1 MNIVNRFLELFRKKD
16 FYVIDYN
23 SLNNFSITFKEI
35 TDKDIDKLK
44 HEIIKFKEASSIE
57 EKKGNLFKDASI
69 ELQNIESLI
78 EEVKN
83 TITEDYRNTYFEA
96 VQKKWD
102 FNYFLTDYQQIYN
115 NTLFICNRL
124 KSSVDDSL
132 GETMYPILAIRKF
145 DKSYYFWNLL
155 DKE

>member
-1 MNIVNRFLELFRKKD
+1 MNILNRFLELFRKKD

-23 SLNNFSITFKEI
+23 SLNNFSIAVNEI
-35 TDKDIDKLK
+35 KDKDIDKLK
-44 HEIIKFKEASSIE
+44 YEIDKFKDASSIE

-69 ELQNIESLI
+69 EIQNIERLI

-83 TITEDYRNTYFEA
+83 TITEDYRTTNFEA

-102 FNYFLTDYQQIYN
+102 FNYFLTDYQKIYN
-115 NTLFICNRL
+115 DTLFICNRL

-132 GETMYPILAIRKF
+132 GETMYPILAIRKLG
-145 DKSYYFWNLL
+145 KRYYFWNLL
-155 DKE
+155 DKR